1 MRDGIDALD
10 QLLVRPAAGYDLTTR
25 SSVWIGYGYTPGFPV
40 SDGVLSENR
49 AWHSTASV
57 GLVAHTTSCQAPSTS
72 RFEPVTAQEHTE
84 MRYVSVGLL
93 LFVVT
98 GCAQPAPPPA
108 SEAQQAVPAA
118 PVATLSMTKERQ
130 AAVTPDSALAML
142 KEGNARFVSGAM
154 LERDL
159 TQQVKATGEAQ
170 YPYASVLT
178 CIDSRSGPE
187 LVFDQG
193 IGDVFAPRVAGNV
206 VNEDILGSLEYASR
220 VAGSRLVVVLG
231 LSHPLIS
238 DRAHAHRPI
247 ARARIHRIAARAARG
262 VPASWPG
269 SPHSSDSLGGR
280 ASGCGSSPCWL

>member
-1 MRDGIDALD
+1 
-10 QLLVRPAAGYDLTTR
+10 
-25 SSVWIGYGYTPGFPV
+25 
-40 SDGVLSENR
+40 
-49 AWHSTASV
+49 
-57 GLVAHTTSCQAPSTS
+57 
-72 RFEPVTAQEHTE
+72 

-231 LSHPLIS
+231 HTSCGAVKGACDNVKLGNLTPLVGRLRAVVDSVEHGS
-238 DRAHAHRPI
+238 DR
-247 ARARIHRIAARAARG
+247 
-262 VPASWPG
+262 
-269 SPHSSDSLGGR
+269 SSANHEFVDMVAEANVNDAVSDIRERSQILAEMEKKGEIKIVGAMLNVSTGR
-280 ASGCGSSPCWL
+280 VTFLE